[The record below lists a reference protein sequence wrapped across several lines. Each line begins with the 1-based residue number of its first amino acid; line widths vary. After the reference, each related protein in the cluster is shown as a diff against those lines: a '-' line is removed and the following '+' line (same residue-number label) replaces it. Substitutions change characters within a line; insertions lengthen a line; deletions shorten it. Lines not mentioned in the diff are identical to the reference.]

1 MVPSIL
7 TIQNSNII
15 SGLLM
20 GLKLINLSNDKFF
33 KINQLAL
40 LNRIL
45 IGKHLS
51 CYLLRILSCENYSDF
66 NVFVVNSCFSY
77 SQGNL
82 LLFLLDIRIFSRTI
96 KYINGLE
103 LKQLSFEVERLS
115 YLKKSQVI
123 KIIN

>member
-20 GLKLINLSNDKFF
+20 ELKLINLTNDKFF

-51 CYLLRILSCENYSDF
+51 CYLLRILSCENYNDF

-77 SQGNL
+77 SQGNP

-103 LKQLSFEVERLS
+103 L
-115 YLKKSQVI
+115 
-123 KIIN
+123 